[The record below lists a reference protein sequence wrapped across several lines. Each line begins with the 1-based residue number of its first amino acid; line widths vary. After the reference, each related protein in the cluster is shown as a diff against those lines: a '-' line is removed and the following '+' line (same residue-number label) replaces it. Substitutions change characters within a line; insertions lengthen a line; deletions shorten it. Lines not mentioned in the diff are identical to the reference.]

1 MNESTFYNILKQQF
15 GHIPTKGQER
25 LLYATAR
32 LMFSVK
38 DHCVFIV
45 RGFAGT
51 GKTTSVKAIVD
62 SLKLINHQSVLLA
75 PTGRAAKVLSLY
87 SERPAFTIHKKIYQ
101 KKTIM
106 GNESGFELR
115 QNLHKN
121 TLFIVDEASM
131 ISSGQS
137 IGTMFGNRDLL
148 SDLLNFVFTGK
159 NCRIMLIGDDAQ
171 LPPVGSDHS
180 PALDY
185 TFMRDTFSI
194 TLAQTH
200 LTEVKRQA
208 LNSGILYN
216 ATILR
221 DQLGSEENFIPQLS
235 ESVFEDVQRVNGAEL
250 QDFLEDS
257 VNKHGIENVI
267 IVTRSNKRANLFNQ
281 QVRHRLLWHENDID
295 AGDYLMVVRNNYF
308 WLDESSNK
316 TTDFIANGDALEVI
330 KIRGR
335 EKRYG
340 FEFATIEG
348 RLVDYP
354 DLPPMEMIIL
364 IDTIMAETPNLGPE
378 KSKALYHYVAEDY
391 ADLGNR
397 KAIHKAIMK
406 DPYYNALQ
414 VKFAYAVTCHKSQ
427 GGQWPAVFVDQGYLT
442 DELIDKD
449 FVRWLYTAITR
460 AQQELYF
467 VNFAESF
474 FVDDKKPL
482 EL

>member
-1 MNESTFYNILKQQF
+1 
-15 GHIPTKGQER
+15 
-25 LLYATAR
+25 
-32 LMFSVK
+32 MFSVK

-45 RGFAGT
+45 RGYAGT

-62 SLKLINHQSVLLA
+62 SLKMINYQAILLA
-75 PTGRAAKVLSLY
+75 PTGRAAKVLSQY
-87 SERPAFTIHKKIYQ
+87 SQRPALTIHKKIYQ
-101 KKTIM
+101 KKTTTDDQA
-106 GNESGFELR
+106 GFGLR

-137 IGTMFGNRDLL
+137 MGGMFGSRDLL
-148 SDLLNFVFTGK
+148 TDLLNFVFTGK
-159 NCRIMLIGDDAQ
+159 NCRLMLIGDDAQ

-185 TFMRDTFSI
+185 KFMRENYSL

-208 LNSGILYN
+208 LDSGILYN

-221 DQLGSEENFIPQLS
+221 DQLDSEEDFIPQLS
-235 ESVFEDVQRVNGAEL
+235 ESVFEDIQRVNGAEL
-250 QDFLEDS
+250 QDFLEDA
-257 VNKHGIENVI
+257 VDKHGIENVI
-267 IVTRSNKRANLFNQ
+267 VITRSNKRANLFNQ
-281 QVRHRLLWHENDID
+281 QIRHRLLWHEDDMN

-308 WLDESSNK
+308 WLDEDKSQATN
-316 TTDFIANGDALEVI
+316 FIANGDAMEVL
-330 KIRGR
+330 KIVGR
-335 EKRYG
+335 EERYG

-348 RLVDYP
+348 RLLDYP

-391 ADLGNR
+391 ADLGDR
-397 KAIHKAIMK
+397 KKIHKAIMA

-414 VKFAYAVTCHKSQ
+414 VKFAYSVTCHKSQ

-442 DELIDKD
+442 DELIDKE
-449 FVRWLYTAITR
+449 FIRWLYTAVTR

-467 VNFAESF
+467 VNFADSF
-474 FVDDKKPL
+474 FTEDETPI
-482 EL
+482 EI

>member
-1 MNESTFYNILKQQF
+1 M
-15 GHIPTKGQER
+15 PTKGQER

-45 RGFAGT
+45 RGYAGT

-62 SLKLINHQSVLLA
+62 SLKMINYQAILLA
-75 PTGRAAKVLSLY
+75 PTGRAAKVLSQY
-87 SERPAFTIHKKIYQ
+87 SQRPALTIHKKIYQ
-101 KKTIM
+101 KKTTTDDQA
-106 GNESGFELR
+106 GFGLR

-137 IGTMFGNRDLL
+137 MGGMFGSRDLL
-148 SDLLNFVFTGK
+148 TDLLNFVFTGK
-159 NCRIMLIGDDAQ
+159 NCRLMLIGDDAQ

-185 TFMRDTFSI
+185 KFMRENYSL

-208 LNSGILYN
+208 LDSGILYN

-221 DQLGSEENFIPQLS
+221 DQLDSEEDFIPQLS
-235 ESVFEDVQRVNGAEL
+235 ESVFEDIQRVNGAEL
-250 QDFLEDS
+250 QDFLEDA
-257 VNKHGIENVI
+257 VDKHGIENVI
-267 IVTRSNKRANLFNQ
+267 VITRSNKRANLFNQ
-281 QVRHRLLWHENDID
+281 QIRHRLLWHEDDMN

-308 WLDESSNK
+308 WLDEDKSQATN
-316 TTDFIANGDALEVI
+316 FIANGDAMEVL
-330 KIRGR
+330 KIVGR
-335 EKRYG
+335 EERYG

-348 RLVDYP
+348 RLLDYP

-391 ADLGNR
+391 ADLGDR
-397 KAIHKAIMK
+397 KKIHKAIMA

-414 VKFAYAVTCHKSQ
+414 VKFAYSVTCHKSQ

-442 DELIDKD
+442 DELIDKE
-449 FVRWLYTAITR
+449 FIRWLYTAVTR

-467 VNFAESF
+467 VNFADSF
-474 FVDDKKPL
+474 FTEDETPI
-482 EL
+482 EI